1 MCLFAVVVL
10 IISNELDL
18 ELVGHTAVAR
28 YRERE
33 RERAK
38 VHPKLCIIKGYLKSQ
53 CSQIVAKI
61 LVGLVLLQLLFTYLI
76 SCLFFVLLLLV
87 IKL

>member
-33 RERAK
+33 REREQRSIQNC
-38 VHPKLCIIKGYLKSQ
+38 VSLKG
-53 CSQIVAKI
+53 I
-61 LVGLVLLQLLFTYLI
+61 
-76 SCLFFVLLLLV
+76 
-87 IKL
+87 